1 MDIRNGPSVT
11 PAETT
16 ALMTGTDRPAPRAC
30 SPLAHGTADWR
41 VYDHV
46 RAHGRTDPAAVAR
59 DLGIDAGE
67 AEAALT
73 RLSERHLVHRD
84 PADPGRGRALTP
96 QAALADLTAETEAR
110 IAAET
115 ATHQQRLAALREDIQ
130 RFTRLTQPGVHG
142 ADPDAVRLLPD
153 ITAVQTLLQQ
163 EADRCRHEVIACQ
176 PGDVSRNPDN
186 LEPALVRDRALL
198 ERGIRMRTLQ
208 QHSVRFHGPTQAYV
222 AAATALGG
230 EYRTAH
236 ELFGRL
242 IVFDDTVAFLPA
254 DTVTWGAV
262 VVREPHLVA
271 YLRGIFEQAWT
282 HATAFVDTTT
292 LGAEALEQ
300 AARDIDTTLLRLL
313 AAGLKDETIAR
324 RLGMSLRTVRRRVAD
339 ILERL
344 GAESRFQAAVIA
356 TRTGLLD
363 TPADTSAPPRD
374 GRGPG
379 APPVP

>member
-1 MDIRNGPSVT
+1 MTSAD
-11 PAETT
+11 T
-16 ALMTGTDRPAPRAC
+16 AALYPGTGEPDR
-30 SPLAHGTADWR
+30 LAAARLGATADWR

-46 RAHGRTDPAAVAR
+46 RAHGRTAPAALAG
-59 DLGIDAGE
+59 DLGIRSEE
-67 AEAALT
+67 AEAALA
-73 RLSERHLVHRD
+73 RLTERHLVHRD
-84 PADPGRGRALTP
+84 PADPCRGTALSP
-96 QAALADLTAETEAR
+96 QAALADLTAEVEAR

-115 ATHQQRLAALREDIQ
+115 ATHQQRLAVLREDIQ
-130 RFTRLTQPGVHG
+130 RFTRLTHPGVHG
-142 ADPDAVRLLPD
+142 AEPDAVRLLPD
-153 ITAVQTLLQQ
+153 ITAVQALLQQ
-163 EADRCRHEVIACQ
+163 EADRCRDEVIACQ
-176 PGDVSRNPDN
+176 PGDVSRNPEN

-208 QHSVRFHGPTQAYV
+208 QHAVRFHGPTQAYV

-262 VVREPHLVA
+262 VVREPHLIA

-292 LGAEALEQ
+292 LGAEALEE
-300 AARDIDTTLLRLL
+300 AARDIDTTLLSLL
-313 AAGLKDETIAR
+313 ADGLKDETIAR
-324 RLGMSLRTVRRRVAD
+324 RLGLSLRTVRRRVAD

-356 TRTGLLD
+356 TRTGLFD
-363 TPADTSAPPRD
+363 TPADTGTPPL
-374 GRGPG
+374 PG
-379 APPVP
+379 E

>member
-1 MDIRNGPSVT
+1 M
-11 PAETT
+11 
-16 ALMTGTDRPAPRAC
+16 
-30 SPLAHGTADWR
+30 R

-46 RAHGRTDPAAVAR
+46 RTHGRLDVT
-59 DLGIDAGE
+59 DLGRALGICAQEAG
-67 AEAALT
+67 AALD
-73 RLSERHLVHRD
+73 RLAERHLVRRD
-84 PADPGRGRALTP
+84 PADPRQGHALPP
-96 QAALADLTAETEAR
+96 QIALADLTAETEAR

-115 ATHQQRLAALREDIQ
+115 AVHQQRLAAMREEIQ
-130 RFTRLTQPGVHG
+130 RFTRLAHPGV
-142 ADPDAVRLLPD
+142 PDTGQDGVTLLPD
-153 ITAVQTLLQQ
+153 IETVHTLLQQ
-163 EADRCRHEVIACQ
+163 EAARCRHEVIACQ
-176 PGDVSRNPDN
+176 PGDVSRNPAN
-186 LEPALVRDRALL
+186 LEPALARDRALL

-230 EYRTAH
+230 QYRTAH

-242 IVFDDTVAFLPA
+242 IVFDETVAFLPA
-254 DTVTWGAV
+254 DTTTWGAV
-262 VVREPHLVA
+262 VVREPHLIA

-282 HATAFVDTTT
+282 HARVFVDATT

-324 RLGMSLRTVRRRVAD
+324 RLGLSLRTVRRRVAD

-356 TRTGLLD
+356 TRTGLHATD
-363 TPADTSAPPRD
+363 DDAPP
-374 GRGPG
+374 
-379 APPVP
+379 PPPPPR